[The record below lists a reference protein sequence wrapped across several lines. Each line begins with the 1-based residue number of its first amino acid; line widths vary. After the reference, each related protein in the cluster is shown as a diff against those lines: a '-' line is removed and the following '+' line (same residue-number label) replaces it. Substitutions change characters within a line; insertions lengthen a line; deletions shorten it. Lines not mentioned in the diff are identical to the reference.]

1 MKNTL
6 IVLSTNRSI
15 EPRTEASIVQCQ
27 RAGAAYLPHR
37 EAPADVAC
45 ARNLAFSIAC
55 ETIRKYPER
64 DVVLCVDD
72 DMEFP
77 LTTAQELVDT
87 VRREGVGAGAVYAT
101 LAGTVAGGPMKDVPG
116 RFECGLGLLGIPA
129 HALLK
134 LEQESESFEL
144 AGRTFSEFTWC
155 CAEDG
160 LWVGEDYR
168 LCRRLGGVLLL
179 PLGAGHIKKSPLW
192 PDQATLDAVRA
203 GEWGTYGKGKDN
215 V

>member
-1 MKNTL
+1 MVERRTAVSIGTL
-6 IVLSTNRSI
+6 
-15 EPRTEASIVQCQ
+15 Q
-27 RAGAAYLPHR
+27 RAGAAYLPHL

-55 ETIRKYPER
+55 ETLRTYPER

-72 DMEFP
+72 DMEFS
-77 LTTAQELVDT
+77 LETAQTLVDT
-87 VRREGVGAGAVYAT
+87 VRLEGVGAGAVYAT
-101 LAGTVAGGPMKDVPG
+101 LAGTVAGGPMPGVPG
-116 RFECGLGLLGIPA
+116 RFECGLGLLAIPA

-134 LEQESESFEL
+134 LEQQSESFEL

-160 LWVGEDYR
+160 LWIGEDYR

-179 PLGAGHIKKSPLW
+179 PVGAGHIKKNTLW

-203 GEWGTYGKGKDN
+203 GDWGTYAKGAPR